1 MRERGNRFYYK
12 RRIFSNFASQK
23 KNIVRRRIKNIIFD
37 LDGTLGETAAVII
50 QTMQATIK
58 ELNLPV
64 RSDEEC
70 AAMIGLRLI
79 EIPAVLF
86 PECGDIG
93 ELYAETYRRLFYTFN
108 TDGAVTLYPH
118 VMETLEQLK
127 RRGITLTIASSRSH
141 ASLIQY
147 VESLGLSSLIS
158 HILGADDV
166 KEGKPNPE
174 PVNKILGIFHFKAEE
189 TLVVGDTIFD
199 IKMGKNAGTM
209 TCGVSYGNGSRESL
223 VGSDWI
229 IDDFG
234 KLLELVK

>member
-1 MRERGNRFYYK
+1 MS
-12 RRIFSNFASQK
+12 RIT
-23 KNIVRRRIKNIIFD
+23 NIIFD
-37 LDGTLGETAAVII
+37 FDGTLGDTASIII

-108 TDGAVTLYPH
+108 NDGAVTLYPH

-141 ASLIQY
+141 ASLAQY

-158 HILGADDV
+158 YILGADDV

-174 PVNKILGIFHFKAEE
+174 PINKILSIFHFRAEE
-189 TLVVGDTIFD
+189 TLVVGDTSFD
-199 IKMGKNAGTM
+199 IQMGKSARTM
-209 TCGVSYGNGSRESL
+209 TCGVSYGNGNRESL
-223 VGSDWI
+223 ADANWV
-229 IDDFG
+229 IDDFSELL
-234 KLLELVK
+234 KLTE